1 MAGYLSVPGG
11 RAVARLRYPG
21 NEDGALERTAGA
33 RTSQHGSVR
42 REQAGSTVTRTSPTI
57 IINPRDDGRFG
68 ELLDRS
74 LLTGVESPDALE
86 RLLREVYPRAVVRR
100 RELAGEQVEVWYVYR
115 EGRWVSGE

>member
-1 MAGYLSVPGG
+1 MGAYGG
-11 RAVARLRYPG
+11 NKL
-21 NEDGALERTAGA
+21 
-33 RTSQHGSVR
+33 
-42 REQAGSTVTRTSPTI
+42 GSTVTRTSPTI
-57 IINPRDDGRFG
+57 IINPRNDGRFG
-68 ELLDRS
+68 GLLDRS